1 MFTSLAARLSLAAA
15 ATALWAQAPPGSVRS
30 TLDGVFTAAQATRGE
45 RTFRDACTSCHTVDQ
60 LSGSRFR
67 EKWVEQTVG
76 DVFAFVT
83 NAMPEGNPGS
93 LRPEEYAGVI
103 AFFLSSSGYPP
114 GEQELPAVQEAL
126 STLRIEALPK

>member
-1 MFTSLAARLSLAAA
+1 MFSSLAALLSLAAA
-15 ATALWAQAPPGSVRS
+15 AALWAQAPPGPARS
-30 TLDGVFTAAQATRGE
+30 TIDGVFTAAQATRGE
-45 RTFRDACTSCHTVDQ
+45 RTFRQTCTSCHTVGQ
-60 LSGSRFR
+60 LTGSQFR
-67 EKWVEQTVG
+67 EKWVGQTVG
-76 DVFAFVT
+76 DIFGFVT

-126 STLRIEALPK
+126 STLRIEAPK